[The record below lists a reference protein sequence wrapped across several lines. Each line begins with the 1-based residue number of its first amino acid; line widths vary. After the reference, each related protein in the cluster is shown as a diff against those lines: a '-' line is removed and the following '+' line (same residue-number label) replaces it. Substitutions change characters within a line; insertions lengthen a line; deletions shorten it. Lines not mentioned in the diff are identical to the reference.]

1 MNLTLCRDYTIGR
14 AALLIVAS
22 VLLFIQKPINTQAS
36 GIPVV
41 DVAGLHQ
48 SILQV
53 IENTSQTMKL
63 IEQYET
69 QLQQYQVQLKNS
81 MNLSSFIWTDAK
93 QEIDNLIQ
101 SIDTIKH
108 YKNQVGSIDDYLDR
122 FQDFG
127 FYKSYSCFQA
137 DGCDENDRNK
147 ITENRQKAS
156 EARKRTNDALLR
168 SIDYQQKRIANDA
181 YQLQQIQINAE
192 SAAGQL
198 EAIQYATQ
206 IAGNQAH
213 QLMQIRSL
221 LVAQQS
227 ASAALM
233 QAEIDKEA
241 QQEAVRINFWD
252 STFTPSTGKTW

>member
-1 MNLTLCRDYTIGR
+1 MIFSFRKNSIVR
-14 AALLIVAS
+14 AVLMVAS
-22 VLLFIQKPINTQAS
+22 MFFLYVQKPIETQAT

-53 IENTSQTMKL
+53 IENTSQTLKM

-93 QEIDNLIQ
+93 QEIDSLIQ
-101 SIDTIKH
+101 SIDTLKH
-108 YKNQVGSIDDYLDR
+108 YKNQAGNIEDYLDK

-127 FYKSYSCFQA
+127 FYKSHSCFQA
-137 DGCDENDRNK
+137 DGCNESERNK

-156 EARKRTNDALLR
+156 EARKRTNDALMR

-181 YQLQQIQINAE
+181 YQLQQIQTNAE

-221 LVAQQS
+221 LVAQQN

-233 QAEIDKEA
+233 QSDLDKDA
-241 QQEAVRINFWD
+241 QEKAAGIVFRKSAYKQSSGQSW
-252 STFTPSTGKTW
+252 